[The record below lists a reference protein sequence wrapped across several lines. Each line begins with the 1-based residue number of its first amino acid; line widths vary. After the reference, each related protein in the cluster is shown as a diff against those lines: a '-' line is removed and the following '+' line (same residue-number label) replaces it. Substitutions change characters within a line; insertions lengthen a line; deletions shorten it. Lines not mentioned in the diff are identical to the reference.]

1 MFLLFFVLNKNFCDP
16 TKWEKGYHFLKSIYR
31 QLSVTFNLTN
41 NVMENSSY
49 RKLFTLII
57 FSVFLHFWVK
67 INELWRKGIVVLLRL
82 QSFFWYFNE
91 ESQKPIRFSH
101 LIEFSWKFIESVEF
115 IPKLNTKQFGNE
127 NENNLSWGKTILRT

>member
-1 MFLLFFVLNKNFCDP
+1 MNYG
-16 TKWEKGYHFLKSIYR
+16 EKG
-31 QLSVTFNLTN
+31 
-41 NVMENSSY
+41 
-49 RKLFTLII
+49 
-57 FSVFLHFWVK
+57 
-67 INELWRKGIVVLLRL
+67 LLY
-82 QSFFWYFNE
+82 FYGFKVFWYFNE